1 MEPILEKI
9 STPWQVLVQTA
20 TWTIL
25 LMITVSLA
33 SFAPEMAFV
42 SKIKSSSDGF
52 VRIPMDLSGEMLI
65 LPSEMVKNSS
75 LDVFIPTIFA
85 GVMVIASVSL
95 LRSCLG
101 IEGVVVEEIEEQ
113 QC

>member
-9 STPWQVLVQTA
+9 STRWLVLVQAA

-25 LMITVSLA
+25 LMLTVALA
-33 SFAPEMAFV
+33 SFAPVVAFV
-42 SKIKSSSDGF
+42 SKISSSSDGF
-52 VRIPMDLSGEMLI
+52 VRIPMDLPGQMVI
-65 LPSEMVKNSS
+65 LPSEMVKKSTMD
-75 LDVFIPTIFA
+75 LYIPTIFA

-101 IEGVVVEEIEEQ
+101 IEDVVDFEEQ
-113 QC
+113 C